1 MSTSLL
7 NRFNAEKLW
16 LGLEESRDIT
26 TRGIYD
32 WTGSFYEYGSFPV
45 LPPHP
50 WRSPAFPTN
59 SDGFRA
65 GAIEWIGFGLAASLA
80 KHKIYDPRLVE
91 AGASQGLWCLPWIRC
106 LARLSPKLTNIHAI
120 AYEASPSIASAV
132 DFWLTQDLSI
142 LKKNYQDFSFTLD
155 GEFWCFEWKQQAIGA
170 QSGIAHFPRV
180 DCRSNN
186 GSQIS
191 VNLTDSHD
199 HSQVEVAIAA
209 LEDVTSMHSSLS
221 MLHIDIQGAE
231 KDLLLTSTLS
241 SALKN
246 VGILVLGTHSHE
258 IHDLARQEISKCGF
272 TLLAEEPCVYSQGGL
287 VQDGEQLWASPQAAQ
302 DCKSMGLITLNI

>member
-1 MSTSLL
+1 MTVL
-7 NRFNAEKLW
+7 NHFNFEKLW
-16 LGLEESRDIT
+16 AGLEESNDIT
-26 TRGIYD
+26 PRGVYD

-45 LPPHP
+45 LPAHP

-65 GAIEWIGFGLAASLA
+65 GTIEWIGFGLAISLA
-80 KHKIYDPRLVE
+80 KHNIYDARLVE

-106 LARLSPKLTNIHAI
+106 LARLAPSPANIHAI

-132 DFWLTQDLSI
+132 DFWLAQDLSI
-142 LKKNYQDFSFTLD
+142 AAKHYRDLSFSLAGD
-155 GEFWCFEWKQQAIGA
+155 SWSFEWRQQAIGA
-170 QSGIAHFPRV
+170 QAGIAHFPRV

-186 GSQIS
+186 GSEIS
-191 VNLTDSHD
+191 VNPSEPPD
-199 HSQVEVAIAA
+199 HGQVEVAIAA
-209 LEDVTSMHSSLS
+209 LDDVTSAHSSLS

-231 KDLLLTSTLS
+231 KDLLLTRSMA

-258 IHDLARQEISKCGF
+258 IHALARQEISNCGF
-272 TLLAEEPCVYSQGGL
+272 TLLAEEPCEYSQGGL
-287 VQDGEQLWASPQAAQ
+287 VKDGEQLWASFQALQ
-302 DCKSMGLITLNI
+302 HSKDMSLIV